1 MKVTQLV
8 ELYEATEAKIKID
21 EKDYKFYKNACF
33 LSIGLAVGGIAVF
46 NIANGSSANVS
57 EVSIIT
63 FIIGSLGAL
72 YTKMNADINKNILN
86 SRKNTLSN
94 LSQIM
99 THDDMET
106 IERRKEDFKNLK
118 KELVLSD
125 IKYKKQLVKR

>member
-21 EKDYKFYKNACF
+21 EKDYKLYKNACF

-46 NIANGSSANVS
+46 NIANGSSATVS
-57 EVSIIT
+57 EISIVT
-63 FIIGSLGAL
+63 FITGSLGAL